1 MAEDKKPK
9 IDLKSRLQKMGGP
22 GAATPPPPVAAIP
35 AASPSQAPPAPIPIP
50 APVASRPAPMP
61 GAPVAPPSI
70 PPPSGIP
77 RPPPSVRP
85 TNLDPNNPLS
95 AVAGYRPQPSAP
107 APAALAAQRIEV
119 DELAVVQ
126 ARSGARR
133 QGFIG
138 GLVLAVVL
146 AVVAYFAGGAQQQG
160 SDRKKST
167 QDAHDLA
174 TDLGKAKAT
183 LDDLKGKLTAGG
195 QTLLGDHKFPVD
207 LGKQLSGI
215 VVDFSGD
222 KLFGRRFSGVPADT
236 LRDLMDFM
244 TRVQAFNNKKDL
256 VVSLLSSTKLKDAIT
271 QDLAIS
277 AAGQGSPVTLVAVV
291 DKDTPGGAC
300 RVASLSTPIKPG
312 DQLPKT
318 LKFLN
323 PINGT
328 NAELPILTDPKIPP
342 TGALIPIVPTSFDK
356 VCPSPA
362 KGAETQLISS
372 MNSLI
377 DDIQGQKGSDDP
389 NNPIT
394 EPKPGLS
401 DSAAKLIDSLNKVN

>member
-1 MAEDKKPK
+1 M
-9 IDLKSRLQKMGGP
+9 
-22 GAATPPPPVAAIP
+22 
-35 AASPSQAPPAPIPIP
+35 
-50 APVASRPAPMP
+50 
-61 GAPVAPPSI
+61 
-70 PPPSGIP
+70 
-77 RPPPSVRP
+77 
-85 TNLDPNNPLS
+85 
-95 AVAGYRPQPSAP
+95 
-107 APAALAAQRIEV
+107 AAQRIEV

-138 GLVLAVVL
+138 GLVLAVVVGL
-146 AVVAYFAGGAQQQG
+146 VAYVAGGAQQQG
-160 SDRKKST
+160 ADRKKST

-174 TDLGKAKAT
+174 GDLGKAKTT
-183 LDDLKGKLTAGG
+183 LDDLKTKLTAGG
-195 QTLLGDHKFPVD
+195 QTLLGDHKYPAD
-207 LGKQLSGI
+207 LGKQLSDV

-236 LRDLMDFM
+236 VRDLMDFI
-244 TRVQAFNNKKDL
+244 TRVQALNNKKDL

-277 AAGQGSPVTLVAVV
+277 AAGKGSPVTLVAVV

-300 RVASLSTPIKPG
+300 RVASLTVPIKPD

-328 NAELPILTDPKIPP
+328 NAELPLLTDPKIPP
-342 TGALIPIVPTSFDK
+342 SGALIPIVPTSFDK

-362 KGAETQLISS
+362 KGAETQLLSS

-377 DDIQGQKGSDDP
+377 DDIAGQKGSDDP

-401 DSAAKLIDSLNKVN
+401 DSAAKLIDSLSKVN

>member
-1 MAEDKKPK
+1 M
-9 IDLKSRLQKMGGP
+9 
-22 GAATPPPPVAAIP
+22 
-35 AASPSQAPPAPIPIP
+35 
-50 APVASRPAPMP
+50 
-61 GAPVAPPSI
+61 
-70 PPPSGIP
+70 GIP
-77 RPPPSVRP
+77 RPPASVRP
-85 TNLDPNNPLS
+85 ANLDPNNPLA
-95 AVAGYRPQPSAP
+95 AVAGYRPQQSAP
-107 APAALAAQRIEV
+107 SPAMAAQRIEV

-126 ARSGARR
+126 ARSGARK
-133 QGFIG
+133 QGFIIG
-138 GLVLAVVL
+138 MVL
-146 AVVAYFAGGAQQQG
+146 AVVAGLVAYVAGGAQQQG

-174 TDLGKAKAT
+174 GDISKAKAT

-195 QTLLGDHKFPVD
+195 QTLLGDHKYPVD

-244 TRVQAFNNKKDL
+244 TRVQALNNKKDL

-277 AAGQGSPVTLVAVV
+277 AAGKGSAVTLVAVV

-300 RVASLSTPIKPG
+300 RVASLTVPIKPD

-323 PINGT
+323 PINGS
-328 NAELPILTDPKIPP
+328 NAELPLLTDPKIPP
-342 TGALIPIVPTSFDK
+342 SGALIPIVPTSFDK

-362 KGAETQLISS
+362 KGAETQLLSS

-377 DDIQGQKGSDDP
+377 DDIAGQKGTDDP

-401 DSAAKLIDSLNKVN
+401 DSAAKLIDSLSKVN